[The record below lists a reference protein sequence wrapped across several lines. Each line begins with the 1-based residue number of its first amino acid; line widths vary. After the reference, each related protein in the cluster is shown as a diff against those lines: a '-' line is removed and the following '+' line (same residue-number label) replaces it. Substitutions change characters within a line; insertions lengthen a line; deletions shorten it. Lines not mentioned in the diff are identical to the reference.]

1 MGTWGT
7 GLFSSDT
14 ARDIRDFYRERIEDG
29 IEDAEATRLTLEKFR
44 SYLDDPEEG
53 AVFLVALAVTQS
65 KIGRLDPVV
74 RGRALAAI
82 DSGADLATW
91 AQENP
96 KLLPK
101 RREVLNKARTQLIG
115 VQPARKRLRPPPR
128 PSCGLIA
135 GDILALSLPNRVALL
150 RVVRIKS
157 HRRGETPYLERLDF
171 NGPAVPSAYELA
183 QLDAAGKNPVNNLH
197 ASSGEIRFTA
207 FTGSDKI
214 GWREAGFEKVA
225 TIAPRQGDDQ
235 AFWPSYGVAWSAL
248 VRQYRQRATNN
259 PCFDV
264 PG

>member
-7 GLFSSDT
+7 GLFSSDM

-53 AVFLVALAVTQS
+53 PVVLVALAVTQS

-91 AQENP
+91 EQENP

-101 RREVLNKARTQLIG
+101 RREVLNKARRQIAGTNQL
-115 VQPARKRLRPPPR
+115 ASDLRPPPR

-135 GDILALSLPNRVALL
+135 GDILALSLANRVALL

-171 NGPAVPSAYELA
+171 NGSECRQPR
-183 QLDAAGKNPVNNLH
+183 AG
-197 ASSGEIRFTA
+197 
-207 FTGSDKI
+207 
-214 GWREAGFEKVA
+214 EARGN
-225 TIAPRQGDDQ
+225 RQG
-235 AFWPSYGVAWSAL
+235 
-248 VRQYRQRATNN
+248 
-259 PCFDV
+259 
-264 PG
+264 PGQ